1 MDRSIFLFLACIM
14 SHVAQPQYNPNFHAA
29 SGSPERKALDPAE
42 DDGDSIMINSTK
54 SDFLEQSNDFI
65 RHLPNAS
72 WIAIDEEMTG
82 ISLPHGESKRLSKDD
97 SPSDRYP
104 TLKLAPE
111 RYAIIQFGVC
121 LFEQKSSPVSE
132 TSDNSSFHVRRYKFT
147 LFPPDDARITREI
160 TLNPTSI
167 HFLLQNNMDLNLWAQ
182 EGIPFC
188 TGDKAEQLIGKFI
201 KSHEEVESDPSPTT
215 PTNFRKNKVVL
226 TKDDDKEFHARVM
239 SSLREWLDAPIPGAG
254 TPRGEGVSFLL
265 PRCNSFLRRSIYEA
279 IERDYPYLVL
289 ERHNNDQIRVWRL
302 TSEEKERRNKRLL
315 IEGYSK
321 LMREKIGVQ
330 RVFLAL
336 TKACNGEPI
345 ANRAEQ
351 AILAANGNDALMEF
365 SPGKVLSKRKIPLV
379 VHNGLMDVLFLMT
392 HFHSPKLP
400 DNWDDCKSLVCSHF
414 PVIYDTKIMATDYC
428 SENNQ
433 SSRTRLDDIYL
444 KAVASHPHWKERVF
458 SLKGQ
463 AQQDEQ
469 SHDAAYD
476 AYMTGVAFCAL
487 SYAIQDQCKI
497 PSLESTSKFALW
509 DNSTDNFSFS
519 KSLYGRNKLYF
530 HLSPYTIDLEC
541 PGSDPLGRGMSHEST
556 FRVANIDPSVSSR
569 DIVKSLS
576 GLVDSNKQRVNF
588 DVIWI
593 DDTTFLVG
601 AQIVSFRE
609 SDERFEEHG
618 GLLLEALKKR
628 FNKTEIVT
636 TLRPIAEKPAK
647 NFWNLWGFLGD
658 DNNDG
663 GDGTT
668 EKTEEETRPL
678 KRRRVS

>member
-1 MDRSIFLFLACIM
+1 MIVAC
-14 SHVAQPQYNPNFHAA
+14 
-29 SGSPERKALDPAE
+29 SP
-42 DDGDSIMINSTK
+42 SNSSLRIIQLNCR

-65 RHLPNAS
+65 RHLKNAS
-72 WIAIDEEMTG
+72 WVAIDEEMTG
-82 ISLPHGESKRLSKDD
+82 ISLPHGESRRLSKDD
-97 SPSDRYP
+97 APEDRYP
-104 TLKLAPE
+104 SLKPVPE
-111 RYAIIQFGVC
+111 RYAIIQLGIC
-121 LFEQKSSPVSE
+121 LFEHNSSRSTE
-132 TSDNSSFHVRRYKFT
+132 TSDEASFHVRRYKFT
-147 LFPPDDARITREI
+147 LFPPDDPRITREI
-160 TLNPTSI
+160 TLNPSSI

-188 TGDKAEQLIGKFI
+188 TGEKAEQLIGKFI
-201 KSHEEVESDPSPTT
+201 ERHEEVESPPGPT
-215 PTNFRKNKVVL
+215 PTKGRRKVVL

-254 TPRGEGVSFLL
+254 APGGEGVSFLL

-302 TSEEKERRNKRLL
+302 TSEEKERRNHRLL
-315 IEGYSK
+315 VEGYNK
-321 LMREKIGVQ
+321 LIQEKIGAQ

-336 TKACNGEPI
+336 TKACSGQPI

-351 AILAANGNDALMEF
+351 AILAADAKEAMADF
-365 SPGKVLSKRKIPLV
+365 TPGRYIANRKIPLV
-379 VHNGLMDVLFLMT
+379 VHNGLMDLLFLMT

-400 DNWDDCKSLVCSHF
+400 DNWVECKSLVHSHF

-428 SENNQ
+428 SEDNQ

-444 KAVASHPHWKERVF
+444 KAVASHPHWKKRIF
-458 SLKGQ
+458 NLNGQ
-463 AQQDEQ
+463 SQVDEQ

-487 SYAIQDQCKI
+487 SYSIQDQCKI
-497 PSLESTSKFALW
+497 PSVESSSKFALW
-509 DNSTDNFSFS
+509 DNSTDEFSFS
-519 KSLYGRNKLYF
+519 RSLYGRNKLYF
-530 HLSPYTIDLEC
+530 HLSPYTIDFES
-541 PGSDPLGRGMSHEST
+541 PDSDPLGRGMSHQST

-569 DIVKSLS
+569 DIVNCLS
-576 GLVDSNKQRVNF
+576 GLVDSNNQRVNF

-618 GLLLEALKKR
+618 GLLLKALKNR
-628 FNKTEIVT
+628 FNRTEIVT
-636 TLRPIAEKPAK
+636 PLRPIARKPE
-647 NFWNLWGFLGD
+647 NSIWNLWGFLGD
-658 DNNDG
+658 KNNNG
-663 GDGTT
+663 N
-668 EKTEEETRPL
+668 EEANEESRPQ

>member
-1 MDRSIFLFLACIM
+1 M
-14 SHVAQPQYNPNFHAA
+14 SHVQQRQPYSPNFHAA
-29 SGSPERKALDPAE
+29 DPAE
-42 DDGDSIMINSTK
+42 NDGESIMINSTK

-97 SPSDRYP
+97 SPTDRYP
-104 TLKLAPE
+104 SLKLVPE
-111 RYAIIQFGVC
+111 RYAIIQFGIC
-121 LFEQKSSPVSE
+121 LFEHKSSRE
-132 TSDNSSFHVRRYKFT
+132 TDTSDEASFHVRRYKFT
-147 LFPPDDARITREI
+147 LFPPDDPRITREI
-160 TLNPTSI
+160 TLSPSSI

-188 TGDKAEQLIGKFI
+188 TGEKAEQLIGKFLER
-201 KSHEEVESDPSPTT
+201 HDEVESPAGPT
-215 PTNFRKNKVVL
+215 PTKHKRRKVVL

-254 TPRGEGVSFLL
+254 APGGEGVSFLL

-302 TSEEKERRNKRLL
+302 TSEEKERRSQRL
-315 IEGYSK
+315 IVEGYNK
-321 LMREKIGVQ
+321 LIQEKIGAQ
-330 RVFLAL
+330 RIFLAL
-336 TKACNGEPI
+336 TKACSGEPI

-351 AILAANGNDALMEF
+351 AILAEGANEALMDF
-365 SPGKVLSKRKIPLV
+365 SPGKCLSNRKIPLV
-379 VHNGLMDVLFLMT
+379 VHNGLMDLLFLMT

-400 DNWDDCKSLVCSHF
+400 DNWNDCKSLVHSHF
-414 PVIYDTKIMATDYC
+414 PVVYDTKTMATDFC
-428 SENNQ
+428 SEDNQ
-433 SSRTRLDDIYL
+433 SSRTRLDDVYL
-444 KAVASHPHWKERVF
+444 KAVASHPHWKNRVF
-458 SLKGQ
+458 NLNGQ
-463 AQQDEQ
+463 AQQEEQ

-497 PSLESTSKFALW
+497 PTVEASSKFSLW
-509 DNSTDNFSFS
+509 DKSTEEFSFS
-519 KSLYGRNKLYF
+519 RNLYGRNKLYF
-530 HLSPYTIDLEC
+530 HLSPYTIDFES
-541 PGSDPLGRGMSHEST
+541 PVSDPLGRGMSHEST
-556 FRVANIDPSVSSR
+556 FRIANIDPSVSSR
-569 DIVKSLS
+569 DIVNCLS
-576 GLVDSNKQRVNF
+576 SLVDSNNHRVNF

-601 AQIVSFRE
+601 AQIVSFRD

-618 GLLLEALKKR
+618 GLLLEALKGR
-628 FNKTEIVT
+628 FNKTEIIT
-636 TLRPIAEKPAK
+636 PLRPVEEKPASSI
-647 NFWNLWGFLGD
+647 WNLWGFLGD
-658 DNNDG
+658 NNNNNAD
-663 GDGTT
+663 DTKET
-668 EKTEEETRPL
+668 EAESRPQ